1 VHYKMTPGDSR
12 TFKRKRQQAM
22 VLAIGVW
29 AELHEGHA
37 RIHVAG
43 NDNFHVIVVDQPD
56 SKRYHPALFR
66 HLRQVLLDNGCWLS
80 AKEAVSID
88 TQVGTSKESERLTT
102 IRHSDHGR
110 PSVTPSSVDSV
121 KYIGA
126 NLPTK
131 AIHSEP

>member
-1 VHYKMTPGDSR
+1 MSGSLASR
-12 TFKRKRQQAM
+12 TPAM
-22 VLAIGVW
+22 IDEANVRWNRGLVADV
-29 AELHEGHA
+29 AEQSQ
-37 RIHVAG
+37 IHIAG

-66 HLRQVLLDNGCWLS
+66 HLRQVHLDSGCWLS

-88 TQVGTSKESERLTT
+88 THVGPSKESERLRT

-121 KYIGA
+121 KYIEA
-126 NLPTK
+126 NSPTK
-131 AIHSEP
+131 SIHSDL